1 MKLSDNLKNIRKENN
16 LSQEQLAEM
25 LGVSRQAVSK
35 WESGS
40 SYPEME
46 KVLLICKLFNYNI
59 DELMNENVKQVDEN
73 KQSKINFN
81 KYINEFFAYITKTV
95 KMFSS
100 MTFKQKIKCVIE
112 QLIVIGIIVS
122 ILAIIGE
129 IGSSVLSGVVGGLS
143 YSIIKVIRN
152 IIEAIYLILAFVLGF
167 VVYLHIFKIRYLD
180 YYEIIEENG
189 QTETKDENIKQ
200 DNQKILLENKKEK
213 IIIRDPNHSQYNF
226 LTSIAK
232 IVMCGVKFFA
242 ICIALGFATSLI
254 FFVTCLI
261 LSFLFIKTGMLFV
274 GLLVGLISAIIVN
287 IIILE
292 ILYNFIISKKSN
304 KTRLAITFIISLV
317 LAGVS
322 GGLITI
328 GVSGFEYVNTI
339 EASQEIEDTYKFT
352 MSNEL
357 WVNSYANRDVEY
369 IANDSNEIKVVVKHS
384 KFYEPNVDLV
394 DNVIYV
400 RYNADSLERFRTIIN
415 DINNKRIVNYYNPS
429 VYVYT
434 SQDNINKLEE
444 NATNAIEKLYR

>member
-129 IGSSVLSGVVGGLS
+129 IGSSVLAGVVGGLS

-167 VVYLHIFKIRYLD
+167 VVYLHI
-180 YYEIIEENG
+180 
-189 QTETKDENIKQ
+189 
-200 DNQKILLENKKEK
+200 
-213 IIIRDPNHSQYNF
+213 
-226 LTSIAK
+226 
-232 IVMCGVKFFA
+232 
-242 ICIALGFATSLI
+242 
-254 FFVTCLI
+254 
-261 LSFLFIKTGMLFV
+261 
-274 GLLVGLISAIIVN
+274 
-287 IIILE
+287 
-292 ILYNFIISKKSN
+292 
-304 KTRLAITFIISLV
+304 
-317 LAGVS
+317 
-322 GGLITI
+322 
-328 GVSGFEYVNTI
+328 
-339 EASQEIEDTYKFT
+339 
-352 MSNEL
+352 
-357 WVNSYANRDVEY
+357 
-369 IANDSNEIKVVVKHS
+369 
-384 KFYEPNVDLV
+384 
-394 DNVIYV
+394 
-400 RYNADSLERFRTIIN
+400 
-415 DINNKRIVNYYNPS
+415 
-429 VYVYT
+429 
-434 SQDNINKLEE
+434 
-444 NATNAIEKLYR
+444 